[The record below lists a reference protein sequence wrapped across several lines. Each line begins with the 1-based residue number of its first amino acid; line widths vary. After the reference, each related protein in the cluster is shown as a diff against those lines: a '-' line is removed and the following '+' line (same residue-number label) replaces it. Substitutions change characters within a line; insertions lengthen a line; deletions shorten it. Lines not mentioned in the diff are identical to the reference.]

1 MAPLLL
7 LGLAAAGVSLVALNN
22 KNKGKSVSPGNGNL
36 PPTRNPTPGPVQGGN
51 QPLPPMFSL
60 GPNDIAITVDD
71 LADEDKPAFAKAMSS
86 SDLQLIEQT
95 AAAFLRMG
103 SPMTSKTIIS
113 HYNDVQGDARKRPG
127 MTGPANLGGR
137 RTTQTT
143 NHGPQVAYRG
153 GGGESGGGGSSSS
166 FALYAPNQK
175 KR

>member
-22 KNKGKSVSPGNGNL
+22 KKKGKSANL

-51 QPLPPMFSL
+51 QPLPQMFSL

-71 LADEDKPAFAKAMSS
+71 LDDEDKPAFAKAMSS

-103 SPMTSKTIIS
+103 SPMTSKTLIS

-137 RTTQTT
+137 ATQTT